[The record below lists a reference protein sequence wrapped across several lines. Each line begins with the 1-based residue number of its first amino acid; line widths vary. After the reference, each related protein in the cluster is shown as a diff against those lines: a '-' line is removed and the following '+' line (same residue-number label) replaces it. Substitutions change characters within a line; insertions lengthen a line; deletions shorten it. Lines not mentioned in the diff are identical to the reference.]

1 MNTTTCYLDGR
12 YLPLNEARISPLD
25 RGFLFGDGGYEVVP
39 VYSRKPFRIGEHL
52 KRLQQTLDG
61 IRLANPHT
69 LAEWTERVERIIA
82 AAPFDDQSV
91 YIQVTRGADDK
102 RDHAFPKGVAP
113 TVFIFTAPLVTTPDS
128 VRATGVAAVT
138 AADTRWARCD
148 LKVVA
153 LLANVVARQDA
164 VERGCAETL
173 FIRDGIM
180 IEGAASN
187 IFVVKNGMLLAPVK
201 DHRMLPGITYDVVL
215 ELAAK
220 HGVPHAV
227 RDIAEAELRSA
238 DEVWMTSSTK
248 EVLPITT
255 LDGKPVGNGV
265 NAGKPGPLAQQMHGW
280 YQQFK
285 DEVMRRG

>member
-1 MNTTTCYLDGR
+1 MNATVCYLNGQ
-12 YLPLNEARISPLD
+12 YLPLDEARISPLD

-39 VYSRKPFRIGEHL
+39 VYSRRPFRIEEHL
-52 KRLQQTLDG
+52 ARLQQTLEG

-69 LAEWTERVERIIA
+69 PAEWAERIGRIIA

-102 RDHAFPKGVAP
+102 RDHAFPVGVAP
-113 TVFIFTAPLVTTPDS
+113 TVFIFTAALLTTPDA
-128 VRATGVAAVT
+128 VRASGVAAIT

-153 LLANVVARQDA
+153 LLANVLARQDA
-164 VERGCAETL
+164 VERGCVETIFL
-173 FIRDGIM
+173 RDGVM

-187 IFVVKNGMLLAPVK
+187 IFVVRDGVLLAPIK
-201 DHRMLPGITYDVVL
+201 DARMLPGITYDVVL
-215 ELAAK
+215 ELAAQ

-227 RDIAEAELRSA
+227 RDIAEDALRSA
-238 DEVWMTSSTK
+238 DEIWMTSSTK

-255 LDGKPVGNGV
+255 LDGRPVGTGV
-265 NAGKPGPLAQQMHGW
+265 NAGKPGPLAQRMHGW

-285 DEVMRRG
+285 AEVMRRG

>member
-1 MNTTTCYLDGR
+1 MTNTTTCYLNGE

-39 VYSRKPFRIGEHL
+39 VYSRKLFRVDEHL

-61 IRLANPHT
+61 IHLANPHT
-69 LAEWTERVERIIA
+69 VAEWTERVEKLVA

-91 YIQVTRGADDK
+91 YLQVTRGADDK
-102 RDHAFPKGVAP
+102 RDHAFPQGVAP
-113 TVFIFTAPLVTTPDS
+113 TVFMFTAPLVTTPDS

-138 AADTRWARCD
+138 APDTRWARCD

-153 LLANVVARQDA
+153 LLANVVARQSA
-164 VERGCAETL
+164 VEQGCAETL
-173 FIRDGIM
+173 FIRDGVM

-187 IFVVKNGMLLAPVK
+187 IFVVKGGVLLAPIK
-201 DHRMLPGITYDVVL
+201 DHRMLPGVTYDVVL
-215 ELAAK
+215 ELAAT
-220 HGVPHAV
+220 HGVPFEV
-227 RDIAEAELRSA
+227 REIAEDELRLA
-238 DEVWMTSSTK
+238 GEVWMTSSTK

-255 LDGKPVGNGV
+255 LDGKPVGTGM
-265 NAGKPGPLAQQMHGW
+265 PGPLAQQMHGW

>member
-1 MNTTTCYLDGR
+1 MNTTLCYLNGD
-12 YLPLNEARISPLD
+12 YLPLCDARISPLD

-52 KRLQQTLDG
+52 ARLQQTLDG

-69 LAEWTERVERIIA
+69 LAGWTERIECIIA

-102 RDHAFPKGVAP
+102 RDHAFPQGVAP

-153 LLANVVARQDA
+153 LLANVVARQAA
-164 VERGCAETL
+164 VEQGCAETI
-173 FIRDGIM
+173 FIRDGVM

-187 IFVVKNGMLLAPVK
+187 IFVVRNGVLLAPVK
-201 DHRMLPGITYDVVL
+201 DRRMLPGITYDVVL

-220 HGVPHAV
+220 HGVPVAV
-227 RDIAEAELRSA
+227 RDIAETELRNA

-255 LDGKPVGNGV
+255 LDGQPVGVGP
-265 NAGKPGPLAQQMHGW
+265 NAGKPGALAQQMHGW

>member
-1 MNTTTCYLDGR
+1 MNTTICYLNGE

-39 VYSRKPFRIGEHL
+39 VYSRKLFRVEEHL

-61 IRLANPHT
+61 IHLANPHSV
-69 LAEWTERVERIIA
+69 AEWTERVEKLVA
-82 AAPFDDQSV
+82 AAAFDDQSV
-91 YIQVTRGADDK
+91 YLQVTRGADDK
-102 RDHAFPKGVAP
+102 RDHAFPQGVTP
-113 TVFIFTAPLVTTPDS
+113 TVFMFTAPLVITPDS

-138 AADTRWARCD
+138 APDTRWARCD

-153 LLANVVARQDA
+153 LLANVVARQSA
-164 VERGCAETL
+164 VEQGCAETL
-173 FIRDGIM
+173 FIRDGVM

-187 IFVVKNGMLLAPVK
+187 IFVVKGGVLLAPIK

-220 HGVPHAV
+220 HGVPHEV
-227 RDIAEAELRSA
+227 RDITEAELRSA

-255 LDGKPVGNGV
+255 LDGQPVGTGA
-265 NAGKPGPLAQQMHGW
+265 NAGKPGQLAQQMHVW

>member
-1 MNTTTCYLDGR
+1 MNTTTCYLNGQ
-12 YLPLNEARISPLD
+12 YLPLCDARISPLD

-39 VYSRKPFRIGEHL
+39 VYSRRPFRIGEHL
-52 KRLQQTLDG
+52 NRLQHTLDG
-61 IRLANPHT
+61 IRLPNPHT
-69 LAEWTERVERIIA
+69 PVEWMARIDRIIA

-91 YIQVTRGADDK
+91 YLQVTRGADDK
-102 RDHAFPKGVAP
+102 RDHAFPKEVPP

-138 AADTRWARCD
+138 ATDTRWARCD

-153 LLANVVARQDA
+153 LLANVVARQAA
-164 VERGCAETL
+164 VDQGCAETI
-173 FIRDGIM
+173 FIRDGVM

-187 IFVVKNGMLLAPVK
+187 IFVVRNGILLAPVK

-215 ELAAK
+215 ELAAR
-220 HGVPHAV
+220 HGVPHEV
-227 RDIAEAELRSA
+227 RDISEVELRSA

-255 LDGKPVGNGV
+255 LDGKVVGS
-265 NAGKPGPLAQQMHGW
+265 GKPGALAQRMHGW